1 MALLGKILVKLG
13 LDSSEFTKGTRD
25 AEKKIGGFASFFKG
39 IGGQITAT
47 AAAAFSVGA
56 IINFAKEATALAQK
70 AEGVKVAFDKLN
82 NPTLL
87 DELRKATL
95 NSVDDL
101 QLMQRALTAKN
112 FKIPL
117 DQLATYLAFA
127 TKRAQDT
134 GQSVDYLVDSIVTG
148 LGRQSVL
155 ILDNL
160 GISAVEIRKEMETA
174 GSMAAA
180 VGNIIKRDMGE
191 AATATETAAIK
202 TGQLSAAWTNFIVE
216 VGKTGF
222 VNSLKTGLS
231 TMLNDFT
238 AIMKSTSMSGFDK
251 FLVFTSIDRRR
262 LSKYDDEVERTAKAS
277 KEAATAADGMM
288 KSIKSVEQAQRM
300 LDSMSKDDNREW
312 EKLFRGKL
320 ESYIADEKAAKQQAI
335 WRNNS
340 ISGIKQQ
347 IDELQKLADE
357 ETDPAKKKAH
367 AEELKILKQKLATE
381 EKIYQVKDKTEKI
394 GAKGSISYE
403 ENELKDLEQRL
414 KFVVT
419 DKDRDDLQGQ
429 INAKKIKIKAMLE
442 VVEPKT
448 ERQTLEDAIKSYE
461 NMQLAI
467 PINVG
472 DPKDIKVAQDEWDR
486 LASLIKQAKEELEK
500 FPKTED
506 VFPEG
511 SIAAYGAEIAQLNKD
526 VETLTGS
533 ELDAAL
539 AARSFAEIMQ
549 KGASVGWKTQL
560 EQEVQALSDLET
572 ALKSATGERKKWL
585 ENEIKAQ
592 REVVSGL
599 TAADKGQFSRDLEE
613 QWVKLGALKAQ
624 YEAAS
629 GAERDFY
636 QAQFKAQKAVVRKM
650 QFFNDA
656 VESMGAALQYGLADS
671 LTSLFEALGDP
682 SKFDSSAIIAQLLN
696 PLGDAAIQTGVL
708 AIGISTALEAVK
720 DALVNLFG
728 GGPQAALIA
737 GAALVTLGVAAKI
750 GAAAITKSNGGSGSY
765 ATPDTFTGGYSSTG
779 SERANVGAMQ
789 LASPEPQVVVL
800 ETRVSGSDLLLVQG
814 KEQNRRKR

>member
-1 MALLGKILVKLG
+1 MALLGKIMVKLG

-25 AEKKIGGFASFFKG
+25 AEKKISGFASFFKG
-39 IGGQITAT
+39 IGGQIAAT

-202 TGQLSAAWTNFIVE
+202 TGQLSAAWTNFMIE

-222 VNSLKTGLS
+222 VNSFKTGLS

-251 FLVFTSIDRRR
+251 FLVFTGIDRRP
-262 LSKYDDEVERTAKAS
+262 LSKYNDEVERTAKAS

-300 LDSMSKDDNREW
+300 LDSISKDDNREW
-312 EKLFRGKL
+312 VKLFRGKL

-549 KGASVGWKTQL
+549 EGASVGWKTQL
-560 EQEVQALSDLET
+560 EQEVQTLSDLET

-592 REVVSGL
+592 QEVVNGL
-599 TAADKGQFSRDLEE
+599 TGADQAMKTAQQISEEFSRVLVDT
-613 QWVKLGALKAQ
+613 
-624 YEAAS
+624 
-629 GAERDFY
+629 
-636 QAQFKAQKAVVRKM
+636 AV
-650 QFFNDA
+650 N
-656 VESMGAALQYGLADS
+656 SLQTLADS
-671 LTSLFEALGDP
+671 LAGLSEASPEQAIANLLMPFADMAISAGVLIATTGEAIKALKASLVTFFGG
-682 SKFDSSAIIAQLLN
+682 SAI
-696 PLGDAAIQTGVL
+696 AAGAT
-708 AIGISTALEAVK
+708 
-720 DALVNLFG
+720 
-728 GGPQAALIA
+728 LIA
-737 GAALVTLGVAAKI
+737 VGVAAKAGL
-750 GAAAITKSNGGSGSY
+750 GALAKSGANKGGSGS
-765 ATPDTFTGGYSSTG
+765 ATPPNTFTGGYSSTG

>member
-1 MALLGKILVKLG
+1 MALLGKIMVKLG
-13 LDSSEFTKGTRD
+13 LDSSEFTRGTRD

-39 IGGQITAT
+39 VGGQIAAT

-70 AEGVKVAFDKLN
+70 AEGVKIAFDKLN

-202 TGQLSAAWTNFIVE
+202 TGQLSAAWTNFMIE

-222 VNSLKTGLS
+222 VNSFKTGLS
-231 TMLNDFT
+231 TMFNDFT

-251 FLVFTSIDRRR
+251 FLVFTGIDRRP
-262 LSKYDDEVERTAKAS
+262 LSKYNDEVERTAKAS

-288 KSIKSVEQAQRM
+288 KSIKSVEQAQMM
-300 LDSMSKDDNREW
+300 LNTISKDDNREW
-312 EKLFRGKL
+312 VKLFRGKL

-335 WRNNS
+335 WRNSS

-347 IDELQKLADE
+347 IEELQKLADE

-394 GAKGSISYE
+394 GVKGSISYE
-403 ENELKDLEQRL
+403 ENELKNLEQRL
-414 KFVVT
+414 KLVVT
-419 DKDRDDLQGQ
+419 DKDRDDLRGQ

-448 ERQTLEDAIKSYE
+448 ERQTLEDVIKSYGD
-461 NMQLAI
+461 MQLAI
-467 PINVG
+467 PVGVG
-472 DPKDIKVAQDEWDR
+472 DPKDIKAAQDEWER
-486 LASLIKQAKEELEK
+486 LASIIRLAKDELEK
-500 FPKTED
+500 FPKVEL
-506 VFPEG
+506 PEG
-511 SIAAYGAEIAQLNKD
+511 SVAAYGAEIARLNHEI
-526 VETLTGS
+526 ETLTGS

-560 EQEVQALSDLET
+560 EQQVQILSDLET
-572 ALKSATGERKKWL
+572 ALKSATEAQKVYL
-585 ENEIKAQ
+585 EALIKAQ
-592 REVVSGL
+592 QEVVNGL
-599 TAADKGQFSRDLEE
+599 TGADRAMKTAQQMSEEFSRVLVDT
-613 QWVKLGALKAQ
+613 
-624 YEAAS
+624 
-629 GAERDFY
+629 
-636 QAQFKAQKAVVRKM
+636 AV
-650 QFFNDA
+650 N
-656 VESMGAALQYGLADS
+656 SLQTLADS
-671 LTSLFEALGDP
+671 LVGLSEASPEQAIANLLMPFADMAISAGVLIATTGEAIEALKASLVTFFGG
-682 SKFDSSAIIAQLLN
+682 SAI
-696 PLGDAAIQTGVL
+696 AAGAT
-708 AIGISTALEAVK
+708 
-720 DALVNLFG
+720 
-728 GGPQAALIA
+728 LIA
-737 GAALVTLGVAAKI
+737 VGVAAKAGL
-750 GAAAITKSNGGSGSY
+750 GALAKSGAKKGLGGG

-779 SERANVGAMQ
+779 SERTNLSAMQ
-789 LASPEPQVVVL
+789 LSSPQSQVVVL

-814 KEQNRRKR
+814 KEQSRRKR

>member
-1 MALLGKILVKLG
+1 MALLGKIMVKLG

-25 AEKKIGGFASFFKG
+25 AEKKISGFASFFKG
-39 IGGQITAT
+39 IGGQIAAT

-202 TGQLSAAWTNFIVE
+202 TGQLSAAWTNFMIE

-222 VNSLKTGLS
+222 VNSFKTGLS
-231 TMLNDFT
+231 TMFNDFT

-251 FLVFTSIDRRR
+251 FLVFTGIDRRP
-262 LSKYDDEVERTAKAS
+262 LSKYNDEVERTAKAS

-300 LDSMSKDDNREW
+300 LDSISKDDNREW
-312 EKLFRGKL
+312 VKLFKRKL

-347 IDELQKLADE
+347 IEELQKLADE

-511 SIAAYGAEIAQLNKD
+511 SISAYGAEIAQLNKD

-549 KGASVGWKTQL
+549 EGASVGWKTQL
-560 EQEVQALSDLET
+560 EQEVQTLSDLET

-592 REVVSGL
+592 QEVVNGL
-599 TAADKGQFSRDLEE
+599 TGADQAMKTAQQISEEFSRVLVDT
-613 QWVKLGALKAQ
+613 
-624 YEAAS
+624 
-629 GAERDFY
+629 
-636 QAQFKAQKAVVRKM
+636 AV
-650 QFFNDA
+650 N
-656 VESMGAALQYGLADS
+656 SLQTLADS
-671 LTSLFEALGDP
+671 LAGLSEASPEQAIANLLMPFADMAISAGVLIATTGEAIKALKASLVTFFGG
-682 SKFDSSAIIAQLLN
+682 SAI
-696 PLGDAAIQTGVL
+696 AAGAT
-708 AIGISTALEAVK
+708 
-720 DALVNLFG
+720 
-728 GGPQAALIA
+728 LIA
-737 GAALVTLGVAAKI
+737 VGVAAKAGL
-750 GAAAITKSNGGSGSY
+750 GALAKSGANKGGSGS
-765 ATPDTFTGGYSSTG
+765 ATPPNTFTGGYSSTG